1 MWRISNQFLIFKST
15 LLFHSYKKL
24 NHSGSGIKDILSGI
38 SGVETAPL
46 PTSREEVIWLPLTWN
61 RRVDGTEERTQL
73 VVMVALSLSGASP
86 FCYKWQPCPGWCD
99 SVGWV
104 SSCKTKGH
112 WWFQVRAHAWVVGSV
127 PGQGSCGGGGRQID
141 VSHIDA
147 SLPLFFPPFPS
158 KKKWRPPVL
167 FSVHCLAAFCLWL
180 FENFCQSCP
189 VICGQISTF
198 SSTFWGSPEYGGQ
211 LSWQPH
217 LWNFGQWVWESQTS
231 SSTGRLIG
239 F

>member
-158 KKKWRPPVL
+158 KKKMTTSRPL
-167 FSVHCLAAFCLWL
+167 FCTLPGRILSV
-180 FENFCQSCP
+180 
-189 VICGQISTF
+189 
-198 SSTFWGSPEYGGQ
+198 TFWKLLPKLPCDMWANQYFFFYFLGIPRV
-211 LSWQPH
+211 WRTTVMTATFMK
-217 LWNFGQWVWESQTS
+217 LWTVGLRVTDF
-231 SSTGRLIG
+231 
-239 F
+239 